1 MASIGFLGQPAMTDM
16 WVAGERLSLAT
27 VSGGRNVVVDLEGA
41 VGPSGEGLTSV
52 ILDGF
57 TGASATLSGAP
68 PRLLMLQNIMV
79 ESAVTIVD
87 NPTGQALAVFLE
99 KVGYADAKAS
109 VPVKVSVA
117 DARAS
122 RVSIFSNDGDNA
134 LTLFA
139 PAATSLLVNGDA
151 RLLLDMNAAINTNI
165 TSISAT
171 GSSGDMW
178 LQDLGSFTRA
188 IATGAGADRLT
199 LTAATVADNLATIA
213 NESAPAEVQAGSGND
228 TVTLRTTGNGR
239 VNLDTGANDD
249 LVTLASRSGAENLQI
264 MLGTGDDRFIVTGGA
279 ITSSDNVN
287 AGGGTDFLNLNAVTA
302 ANAPAFTGFEWFNA
316 AGIDSTVNM
325 AWLRLN
331 ATKVIYADGA
341 VGAAAKVINLGAG
354 TEAVVQTDM
363 ARSMLGLSMAI
374 PAALTVRVDIDE
386 SGEADTAIDTGAAS
400 LSLSN
405 ASSVHIAFQSD
416 FLGHSLGEP
425 TVGDNLIALKMETLG
440 ATRATVSSGGIFAS
454 NALNYIDAG
463 NTLGSITIVG
473 TQKLELAIART
484 SVTLID
490 AAAHTG
496 GLAVSTASIGKAGL
510 IKLGIGV
517 DVVSVAATSTSTT
530 FASVEGIEKAG
541 AASLA
546 GSAAERA
553 VAIADADTLVFAGG
567 QVASAASVSGGVL
580 SASGVLSFTGAAPIS
595 LQAAFAIADLAAKS
609 TNDVLVFSYQN
620 HAYVF
625 QQGGVTDIVVKLVG
639 VTGVTDIA
647 ETGTDAFFIV

>member
-1 MASIGFLGQPAMTDM
+1 
-16 WVAGERLSLAT
+16 
-27 VSGGRNVVVDLEGA
+27 
-41 VGPSGEGLTSV
+41 
-52 ILDGF
+52 
-57 TGASATLSGAP
+57 
-68 PRLLMLQNIMV
+68 
-79 ESAVTIVD
+79 
-87 NPTGQALAVFLE
+87 
-99 KVGYADAKAS
+99 
-109 VPVKVSVA
+109 
-117 DARAS
+117 
-122 RVSIFSNDGDNA
+122 
-134 LTLFA
+134 
-139 PAATSLLVNGDA
+139 
-151 RLLLDMNAAINTNI
+151 
-165 TSISAT
+165 
-171 GSSGDMW
+171 
-178 LQDLGSFTRA
+178 
-188 IATGAGADRLT
+188 
-199 LTAATVADNLATIA
+199 
-213 NESAPAEVQAGSGND
+213 
-228 TVTLRTTGNGR
+228 
-239 VNLDTGANDD
+239 
-249 LVTLASRSGAENLQI
+249 
-264 MLGTGDDRFIVTGGA
+264 
-279 ITSSDNVN
+279 
-287 AGGGTDFLNLNAVTA
+287 
-302 ANAPAFTGFEWFNA
+302 
-316 AGIDSTVNM
+316 
-325 AWLRLN
+325 
-331 ATKVIYADGA
+331 
-341 VGAAAKVINLGAG
+341 
-354 TEAVVQTDM
+354 M
-363 ARSMLGLSMAI
+363 ARSTLGLSMAI

-490 AAAHTG
+490 ATAHTG

-553 VAIADADTLVFAGG
+553 VAIVDADTLVFAGG

-595 LQAAFAIADLAAKS
+595 LQEAFAIADLAAES

-620 HAYVF
+620 DAYVF